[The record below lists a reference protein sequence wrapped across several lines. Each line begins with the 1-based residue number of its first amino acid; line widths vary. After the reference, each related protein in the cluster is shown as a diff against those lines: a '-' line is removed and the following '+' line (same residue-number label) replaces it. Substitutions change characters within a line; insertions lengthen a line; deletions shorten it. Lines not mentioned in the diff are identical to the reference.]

1 MLACVRGK
9 EKIVNLLIDHGAD
22 VQAVDAVKTLHISQ
36 HTI

>member
-22 VQAVDAVKTLHISQ
+22 VLAMDQV
-36 HTI
+36 TITNKAMS